1 MTGVQTC
8 ALPIFLTLFS
18 KCLKLLKGK
27 RMEPVI
33 LGEIGACMH
42 VLLLALC
49 VNVSSKLRKTPGTWL
64 AGCAGRMC
72 LGELTIGLN
81 PACLVAVPCW
91 SLRWVRSQ
99 VSAWGCSLGSPRYL
113 PDIMTMTKWFYSTRL
128 ETRTKE
134 SNICA
139 SSRVVNL
146 LAQ

>member
-1 MTGVQTC
+1 M
-8 ALPIFLTLFS
+8 
-18 KCLKLLKGK
+18 LKGK

-42 VLLLALC
+42 VLLLTLC

-139 SSRVVNL
+139 SSRVHKPASAVKATAGIFAPATDTKL
-146 LAQ
+146 REV

>member
-1 MTGVQTC
+1 
-8 ALPIFLTLFS
+8 
-18 KCLKLLKGK
+18 
-27 RMEPVI
+27 MEPVI

-91 SLRWVRSQ
+91 SLSDGFGLRSRLG
-99 VSAWGCSLGSPRYL
+99 AAPWGARGISLTS
-113 PDIMTMTKWFYSTRL
+113 
-128 ETRTKE
+128 
-134 SNICA
+134 
-139 SSRVVNL
+139 
-146 LAQ
+146 